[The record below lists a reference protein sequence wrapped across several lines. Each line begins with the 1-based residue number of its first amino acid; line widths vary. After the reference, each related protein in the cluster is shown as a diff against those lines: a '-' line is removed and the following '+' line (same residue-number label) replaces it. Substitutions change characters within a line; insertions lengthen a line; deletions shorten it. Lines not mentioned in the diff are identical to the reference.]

1 MRQIIVKGKDGKK
14 KLVNVPSWDKGV
26 VNNQL
31 GQPAYDVSIS
41 SNGSGSLSVP

>member
-1 MRQIIVKGKDGKK
+1 MRRIIVFDKKSGKK
-14 KLVNVPSWDKGV
+14 KLVNVPRYDQHV

-41 SNGSGSLSVP
+41 SNSGSLAN

>member
-1 MRQIIVKGKDGKK
+1 MRRIIVFDKKSGKK
-14 KLVNVPSWDKGV
+14 KLVNVPSYDQHV

-41 SNGSGSLSVP
+41 STSGSLAN